1 MPYHFLFL
9 VFVILD
15 LSFQFTLI
23 FSFFSNMEAISLRV
37 LCAKFVYRAYLHNLF
52 HKMIKIWTVYVD
64 CLKLRPRQPRSKQT
78 LVAFWKVEL
87 TWAILHLLAKK
98 KRHLSAVLMFN
109 IFRFRRETF
118 KKIRYKHFILQK
130 MFTWNNKKN
139 RRAEIIKH
147 NYVWKLCKIVNNWI
161 VAVFS
166 SICKKLHTVHEL
178 QKSPTNS

>member
-52 HKMIKIWTVYVD
+52 HKMIKIWTIYVD

-98 KRHLSAVLMFN
+98 KKDIQALFWCLIFSGSGGRLLRKLDIN
-109 IFRFRRETF
+109 ISFCKRCL
-118 KKIRYKHFILQK
+118 H
-130 MFTWNNKKN
+130 
-139 RRAEIIKH
+139 EIIKKIGEQ
-147 NYVWKLCKIVNNWI
+147 KLLNIIMSENF
-161 VAVFS
+161 A
-166 SICKKLHTVHEL
+166 KL
-178 QKSPTNS
+178 

>member
-1 MPYHFLFL
+1 M
-9 VFVILD
+9 
-15 LSFQFTLI
+15 
-23 FSFFSNMEAISLRV
+23 NNLRR
-37 LCAKFVYRAYLHNLF
+37 L
-52 HKMIKIWTVYVD
+52 
-64 CLKLRPRQPRSKQT
+64 LKTTTTATKKQT
-78 LVAFWKVEL
+78 NTGCILESGAHMSYSALVSK
-87 TWAILHLLAKK
+87 KK
-98 KRHLSAVLMFN
+98 KRHSSAVLMFN